1 MYLGPLVF
9 DEIFVAKPWGGR
21 SLARAAAKRLP
32 PGERIGESWEI
43 ADHPN
48 GTSVVKGGPSAGRTL
63 RELIRAHG
71 ESLLGRKAARGR
83 FPLLVKLL
91 DVADAFSVQVHP
103 DDACARAMK
112 LRDCGKTEAW
122 YVLRG
127 GKGAW
132 VVSGLKAASD
142 IPKLRALAASGE
154 LAARVRKFSARTGD
168 VWLCQ
173 AGTIHAFG
181 GGVALFEVQQ
191 NSDATFRLY
200 DWGRVGADGKP
211 RELHP
216 DEAVRAAGGRALSLR
231 RPKPRTLRG
240 LPFDAQR
247 LVACSRFVMDR
258 WRVRRG
264 CVRSKKRRFEILHV
278 LAGSGRL
285 RDPRWQEVALAKG
298 RTVLVP
304 ACVRE
309 YQIVP
314 RRGARD
320 SLRAPGLEIIRA
332 AEPE

>member
-32 PGERIGESWEI
+32 PGGRIGESWEI
-43 ADHPN
+43 ADHPH

-63 RELIRAHG
+63 RELMRAHG
-71 ESLLGRKAARGR
+71 ESLLGRRPARGR

-91 DVADAFSVQVHP
+91 DVSDALSVQVHP
-103 DDACARAMK
+103 DDARARAMK
-112 LRDCGKTEAW
+112 LRDSGKSEAW

-132 VVSGLKAASD
+132 VAGGLKAAD
-142 IPKLRALAASGE
+142 DLPKLRALAASGE
-154 LAARVRKFSARTGD
+154 LAARVRKFAARTGD
-168 VWLCQ
+168 AWLCK

-231 RPKPRTLRG
+231 RPRPRTLRG

-247 LVACSRFVMDR
+247 LVACDRFVMDR
-258 WRVRRG
+258 WR
-264 CVRSKKRRFEILHV
+264 S
-278 LAGSGRL
+278 AADASGR
-285 RDPRWQEVALAKG
+285 RRAF
-298 RTVLVP
+298 
-304 ACVRE
+304 
-309 YQIVP
+309 QILP
-314 RRGARD
+314 CW
-320 SLRAPGLEIIRA
+320 A
-332 AEPE
+332 AAAG

>member
-32 PGERIGESWEI
+32 PEGRIGESWEI
-43 ADHPN
+43 ADHPH
-48 GTSVVKGGPSAGRTL
+48 GTSVVKSGPAAGRTL
-63 RELIRAHG
+63 RELIRTHS
-71 ESLLGRKAARGR
+71 ESLLGRKAAHRR

-91 DVADAFSVQVHP
+91 DVSDAVSLQVHP

-122 YVLRG
+122 YILRG

-132 VVSGLKAASD
+132 VVGGLKAASD
-142 IPKLRALAASGE
+142 IRKLRRLAASGE
-154 LAARVRKFSARTGD
+154 LAARVRKFSARKGD
-168 VWLCQ
+168 AWLCH

-200 DWGRVGADGKP
+200 DWGRVGADGRP

-216 DEAVRAAGGRALSLR
+216 HEAVRAAGGRALSLR
-231 RPKPRTLRG
+231 RLRPRRLRG
-240 LPFDAQR
+240 LPFEARR
-247 LVACSRFVMDR
+247 LVAHDRFVMDR
-258 WRVRRG
+258 WRIRRA
-264 CVRSKKRRFEILHV
+264 CVRLKERRFEILHV

-285 RDPRWQEVALAKG
+285 RDPRWPAVALARG

-314 RRGARD
+314 RRGARNNP
-320 SLRAPGLEIIRA
+320 RAPGLEIVRA

>member
-9 DEIFVAKPWGGR
+9 EEIFVAKPWGGR

-32 PGERIGESWEI
+32 RGERIGESWEV
-43 ADHPN
+43 ADHPH
-48 GTSVVKGGPSAGRTL
+48 GTSVVKGRPFAGRTL
-63 RELIRAHG
+63 RGLMRAHG

-91 DVADAFSVQVHP
+91 DVAGAFSVQVHP
-103 DDACARAMK
+103 DDECARAMG

-122 YVLRG
+122 YVLRA

-132 VVSGLKAASD
+132 VVSGLKSARD
-142 IPKLRALAASGE
+142 LPKLRALAASGE
-154 LAARVRKFSARTGD
+154 LAARMRKFPARTGD
-168 VWLCQ
+168 VWLCE

-211 RELHP
+211 RDLHLE
-216 DEAVRAAGGRALSLR
+216 EAIRAAGARALSLR
-231 RPKPRTLRG
+231 RPRPRRLRG
-240 LPFDAQR
+240 MPFDAQR
-247 LVACSRFVMDR
+247 LLACDRFVMDR
-258 WRVRRG
+258 WRVRRR
-264 CVRSKKRRFEILHV
+264 CVRAKEERFEILHV
-278 LAGSGRL
+278 LAGRGRL
-285 RDPRWQEVALAKG
+285 RDSRGHEADLARG

-309 YQIVP
+309 YEIAP
-314 RRGARD
+314 RRGASR
-320 SLRAPGLEIIRA
+320 RARAAGLEMIRT
-332 AEPE
+332 AEPG